1 MHRRQFLLSA
11 SAAALAGMGA
21 KFAIAAPAR
30 KVGIQLFSVPK
41 LLEANFRN
49 TISLLATMGYRELEF
64 YGPYPFSAPEQIRN
78 WQTITPQLGFSGSG
92 FFGLS
97 AQQVRSLL
105 DELRMSAPSMHT
117 DLITLQTR
125 MNQLSGP
132 AHAIGASYVVLPAIP
147 EEKRKTLDDYK
158 RIADSFN
165 AIGEQARTE
174 GLKFAY
180 HNHGYGLSEM
190 DGKIPLK
197 LILEGTDPK
206 LVSLEMDIYWTTA
219 GGADPVDYLRS
230 YPGRYRMMHFKDMQK
245 LQHFKGNGG
254 DPAQWIE
261 LFPNMTSVGDGV
273 LDIKGIVAQAEKSGI
288 QHFFVEQDI
297 AKNPEVALK
306 RSFDYL
312 NGVLNQTA

>member
-1 MHRRQFLLSA
+1 MSA
-11 SAAALAGMGA
+11 SAAALAGIGA
-21 KFAIAAPAR
+21 NIAIAAPAR

-41 LLEANFRN
+41 LLEANFGK

-64 YGPYPFSAPEQIRN
+64 YGPYTFSAPEQIAN

-97 AQQVRSLL
+97 ARQVRSLL
-105 DELRMSAPSMHT
+105 DEHRMTAPSMHT

-132 AHAIGASYVVLPAIP
+132 AHAIGAAYVVLPAIP

-165 AIGEQARTE
+165 AIGEQARRE

-206 LVSLEMDIYWTTA
+206 LVSFEMDIFWTTA
-219 GGADPVDYLRS
+219 GGADPVDYLKS

-245 LQHFKGNGG
+245 IQHFMGDGG

-273 LDIKGIVAQAEKSGI
+273 LDIKGIVAQAERSRI

-297 AKNPEVALK
+297 AKNPEVVLK

-312 NGVLNQTA
+312 NGALNQTA